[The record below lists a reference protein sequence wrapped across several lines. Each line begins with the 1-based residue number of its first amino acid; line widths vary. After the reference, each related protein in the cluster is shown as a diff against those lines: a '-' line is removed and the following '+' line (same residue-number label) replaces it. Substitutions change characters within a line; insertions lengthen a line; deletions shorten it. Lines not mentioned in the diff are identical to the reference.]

1 MDKLYA
7 ALDAL
12 NREQTEILLEQAGN
26 VSLERK
32 AARRVNQKLK
42 SRVLG
47 EKRRQPAILKRTL
60 ALAAAVIVLFCGTI
74 SVFAAEKIAYQAAKL
89 IDRLYQ
95 YVPDYGFVD
104 VGEHIQFVLSEKV
117 TAENEEVLFSLNSAY
132 STNDG
137 LTAMLTITRK
147 NMSSE
152 DFVRLK
158 EEEIER
164 QEQMDLEYINPSG
177 MPKLILSVNGAPHD
191 NAGAWTEYE
200 DFAGMS
206 SGGIEE
212 QAVYTFTLNGDALRE
227 DTQYRLFHPDH
238 NLTLSFQLAEKGIQS
253 PGELGATDVHNNI
266 SVTAVPVFSDDRLEI
281 SLFPI
286 NNSAYSIYS
295 FTKEIEVGSPDGQ
308 DLRLETESGEKAYE
322 TPGGYMGANTKF
334 TFPIEASDANFTLC
348 IPFLM
353 VQSQEYRNVR
363 LRLPKK
369 GEQLTL
375 NLPVEFQDCVMT
387 IVDAERRVAENIG
400 ESDEL
405 KLTLRYE
412 NKAES
417 QVMAN
422 ASVSRLNF
430 AGKMKSG
437 TAWSYQPD
445 NSGVTKEMYIALE
458 SGDLGSLHLQFYNP
472 VYFLTDEYT
481 LAFGR

>member
-1 MDKLYA
+1 MGKIHA
-7 ALDAL
+7 VLDTI
-12 NREQTEILLEQAGN
+12 NREQTETLLKQAGG
-26 VSLERK
+26 VPLDRK
-32 AARRVNQKLK
+32 AARRINQKLQ
-42 SRVLG
+42 SRVIG
-47 EKRRQPAILKRTL
+47 EKRRQPVMLKRTL
-60 ALAAAVIVLFCGTI
+60 ALAAALVVLCCGTF
-74 SVFAAEKIAYQAAKL
+74 SVFAAEEIAYQAAKI

-104 VGEHIQFVLSEKV
+104 TGEHIQFVLDEKV
-117 TAENEEVLFSLNSAY
+117 TAENEDILLSLNSAY
-132 STNDG
+132 VTNDG
-137 LTAMLTITRK
+137 LTVMLTITRK

-164 QEQMDLEYINPSG
+164 HKQMDLEDSNPGG
-177 MPKLILSVNGAPHD
+177 MPKMILSVNGASHG

-200 DFAGMS
+200 DFSGVS

-212 QAVYTFTLNGDALRE
+212 QAVYTFALNGGALRE
-227 DTQYRLFHPDH
+227 DTQYRLFHPTH
-238 NLTLSFQLAEKGIQS
+238 NLTLSFQLMAKDLQS
-253 PGELGATDVHNNI
+253 PSELGATDVHNNI
-266 SVTAVPVFSDDRLEI
+266 SVTAVPVFSDERLEV

-286 NNSAYSIYS
+286 NNSTYSIYS
-295 FTKEIEVGSPDGQ
+295 FTKEISIGSPGGQ

-322 TPGGYMGANTKF
+322 TPGGYMGPNTKF
-334 TFPIEASDANFTLC
+334 AFPIEASDANFMLR

-400 ESDEL
+400 DGDEL

-412 NKAES
+412 NKAEN

-437 TAWSYQPD
+437 TAWSYLSD
-445 NSGVTKEMYIALE
+445 ESGVTREMYIALE
-458 SGDLGSLHLQFYNP
+458 SGDIGSLHLQFNNP
-472 VYFLTDEYT
+472 VYFLTDAYT
-481 LAFGR
+481 LAFNR